1 MAPSVGPA
9 GLAAGAPPAPQGG
22 DPTVGSWSP
31 GKSLGRRSIAVATDG
46 NAVPAEGAWEG
57 QASVATLPWLHVCS
71 SFGDACVPQAAVHCA
86 GRGEQPACGV
96 LAGAPPTQPVLSQQ
110 LIMGDCACVHTSI
123 HHPLSL
129 DAGVTE
135 DPAEEG
141 GARGW
146 VFRQMVGW
154 PEPFLQPPQVSARR
168 LWAQKFPLVS
178 PTTCLL
184 TGPFLN
190 LAGRSPHHLAR
201 HL

>member
-1 MAPSVGPA
+1 M
-9 GLAAGAPPAPQGG
+9 
-22 DPTVGSWSP
+22 GSWSP

-110 LIMGDCACVHTSI
+110 LITGDCACVHTSI

-146 VFRQMVGW
+146 VFRQTVGW
-154 PEPFLQPPQVSARR
+154 PEPFLQPPQVSA
-168 LWAQKFPLVS
+168 QKTLGSKS
-178 PTTCLL
+178 PTCE
-184 TGPFLN
+184 
-190 LAGRSPHHLAR
+190 PHHLLVDGTLPEPGWQESPPPGTSPVRALDVTPR
-201 HL
+201 VLRAPSV